1 MSASVIN
8 NSWDLHEYR
17 NQLSETIQKL
27 DESLKKTEAAVELV
41 GETWKDDNFREF
53 QENFNQ
59 DKEMIIPLIASLD
72 DYVQNKLFH
81 LEEKVR
87 ELEEFRFGLNNLG

>member
-8 NSWDLHEYR
+8 NSAALHKYR
-17 NQLSETIQKL
+17 EQLSQAIQNL
-27 DESLKKTEAAVELV
+27 QDSLKKTEAAIEQV
-41 GETWKDDNFREF
+41 GETWKDDNFKEF

-59 DKEMIIPLIASLD
+59 DKEMIIPLTASLE
-72 DYVQNKLFH
+72 DYETNTLFH

-87 ELEEFRFGLNNLG
+87 DLEEFDFGI

>member
-8 NSWDLHEYR
+8 NSAALHEYR
-17 NQLSETIQKL
+17 AQLSETIQKL
-27 DESLKKTEAAVELV
+27 DDSLKKTEAAVELV

-59 DKEMIIPLIASLD
+59 DKEMIIPLTASLD
-72 DYVQNKLFH
+72 DYEQNVLFH

-87 ELEEFRFGLNNLG
+87 DLEEFDFGI

>member
-8 NSWDLHEYR
+8 NSAALHEYR
-17 NQLSETIQKL
+17 MQLSQAIQNL
-27 DESLKKTEAAVELV
+27 QDSLKKTEAAIEQV
-41 GETWKDDNFREF
+41 GETWKDDNFKEF

-59 DKEMIIPLIASLD
+59 DKEMIIPLTASLE
-72 DYVQNKLFH
+72 DYEQNILFH

-87 ELEEFRFGLNNLG
+87 DLEEFRFGI

>member
-8 NSWDLHEYR
+8 NSKELHEYR

-27 DESLKKTEAAVELV
+27 DDSLKKTEAAVELV

-59 DKEMIIPLIASLD
+59 DKEMIIPLKASLD
-72 DYVQNKLFH
+72 DYEQNKLFH

-87 ELEEFRFGLNNLG
+87 DLEEFDFGI